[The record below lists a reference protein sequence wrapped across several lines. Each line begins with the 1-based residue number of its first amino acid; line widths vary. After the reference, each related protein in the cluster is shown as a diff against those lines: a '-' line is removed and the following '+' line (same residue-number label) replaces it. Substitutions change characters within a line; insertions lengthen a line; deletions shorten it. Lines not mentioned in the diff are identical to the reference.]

1 MAFVGDVYYQMAV
14 GELVVFTG
22 DIVAVGDKVA
32 FICDVVGFCDTV
44 AFCDIVV
51 VSVFLLFV
59 EA

>member
-1 MAFVGDVYYQMAV
+1 MAFVGDVYYQVAV

-44 AFCDIVV
+44 AFVIWW
-51 VSVFLLFV
+51 
-59 EA
+59 